1 MIIFYH
7 LFIFGDRGIV
17 NGTNNKIRIDA
28 KIYFIQI
35 TRISFDLFGIFILL
49 FNKSRVKKN
58 INLYKYLN
66 AII

>member
-49 FNKSRVKKN
+49 FNFANFALS
-58 INLYKYLN
+58 LG
-66 AII
+66 